1 MKNEIA
7 VIISI
12 PLTIWILATVSIN
25 DIDIM
30 YTISCKDVGVDCDHV
45 CKGETEEELMEKAK
59 QHAIQD
65 NHFSEEEISRPEMQN
80 KIKSFIK
87 RS

>member
-1 MKNEIA
+1 ML
-7 VIISI
+7 S
-12 PLTIWILATVSIN
+12 L
-25 DIDIM
+25 
-30 YTISCKDVGVDCDHV
+30 SCKDVGVNCDHV

-65 NHFSEEEISRPEMQN
+65 NHFTEEEITNTEIQN
-80 KIKSFIK
+80 KIKSHIK

>member
-1 MKNEIA
+1 
-7 VIISI
+7 
-12 PLTIWILATVSIN
+12 
-25 DIDIM
+25 
-30 YTISCKDVGVDCDHV
+30 
-45 CKGETEEELMEKAK
+45 MEKAK